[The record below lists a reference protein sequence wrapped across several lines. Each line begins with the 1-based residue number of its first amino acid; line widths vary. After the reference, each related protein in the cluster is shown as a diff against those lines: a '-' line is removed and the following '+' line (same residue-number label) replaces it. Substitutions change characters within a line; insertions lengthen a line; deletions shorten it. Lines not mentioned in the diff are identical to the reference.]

1 MTAVYKNFDDGF
13 EDNIEKIRWSQRCF
27 GSYVVD
33 AFHSIGYTT
42 EVVKGRSETVNMF
55 ILPCNDNL
63 IILEAA
69 PFLRRLTFYLILTV

>member
-33 AFHSIGYTT
+33 AFHSIGYNRSC
-42 EVVKGRSETVNMF
+42 KGEKRNGKYVHSSVQ
-55 ILPCNDNL
+55 
-63 IILEAA
+63 
-69 PFLRRLTFYLILTV
+69 